1 MDAETVVRQWID
13 AYNRNDWEL
22 DLALLAPNAVTE
34 VIARNEISSDPIESQ
49 EGARAFKEAF
59 PDLHVEIDNLIV
71 AEPFVVVEWRA
82 TGTNTGQFAGAEPTG
97 LPFTRRGVGVAEVH
111 NGSFT
116 AYRDYFDRAT
126 MLSQI
131 GRIDLIQAGGA
142 AKASPPGTHPRG
154 ASAHA
159 E

>member
-111 NGSFT
+111 NGRIT